1 MQTPTLVL
9 DTSRLVDFIERR
21 KTQVSKGTIFE
32 LKFCIKKLDG
42 LKLYSVEL
50 DLSWNFTFVEIKL
63 NLSHNLILSPSQ
75 NDVRPVLPVLGYHTM
90 SKTSTV

>member
-21 KTQVSKGTIFE
+21 KTQVSKGTRFE
-32 LKFCIKKLDG
+32 LKFCTKKLDG
-42 LKLYSVEL
+42 LKLCSVEL
-50 DLSWNFTFVEIKL
+50 DFELEFYIVEIKL
-63 NLSHNLILSPSQ
+63 NLSHNPILSPSQ